1 MATITLAEIQRRTG
15 VTDSKLNLEVSD
27 EHLNKIAD
35 SMDNWSK
42 YAEVL
47 NLKGHQMQ
55 EIRTNLGVTYLMR
68 IQQTLKYWKEN
79 DLFEATY
86 RRLAEAALKVGDST
100 IAIQVYTLSKGEFFR
115 HG

>member
-1 MATITLAEIQRRTG
+1 MATITLADIQRRIG
-15 VTDSKLNLEVSD
+15 ATDTKLNVEVSD

-35 SMDNWSK
+35 SMDNWPK

-55 EIRTNLGVTYLMR
+55 EIRTNLGITYLMR

-79 DLFEATY
+79 ESFRATY

-100 IAIQVYTLSKGEFFR
+100 ITTQVCTLCKGKVT
-115 HG
+115 